1 MLLKTRNKARKSEKM
16 SDTLKKAAAILMIAF
31 SASAVIVSAFRI
43 QTADP
48 VSYTGSGI
56 MGGPLSSTEKISPGD
71 VFNAGSIYDL
81 CKIQGI
87 GEVLAERIITEREE
101 NGFFIYPEDI
111 LSVNGI
117 GDKKLE
123 QYRPLMRMNSQE
135 SGE

>member
-1 MLLKTRNKARKSEKM
+1 
-16 SDTLKKAAAILMIAF
+16 
-31 SASAVIVSAFRI
+31 
-43 QTADP
+43 
-48 VSYTGSGI
+48 